1 MLLPTLLGEI
11 TYWSPYAFI
20 LPIAIINPAY
30 WTLVGSFYA
39 VYTLLLPAIPIQ
51 IFLII
56 FYKNIINKLRSKH
69 DYN

>member
-11 TYWSPYAFI
+11 TYWSPYGFL

-56 FYKNIINKLRSKH
+56 FYKKLLRRFKKCH
-69 DYN
+69 